1 MRAQSPTSEFALN
14 VRLARRGHSSMTRDS
29 RPSGDTRDFM
39 FGFAMGSLFG
49 FIMLLWVWEMAVPP
63 RQKLGILVG
72 VAFRLTMKIIQDA
85 VGKGDGEEG

>member
-14 VRLARRGHSSMTRDS
+14 VRLARRGSSPMPRES

-39 FGFAMGSLFG
+39 FGLAMGSLFG

-72 VAFRLTMKIIQDA
+72 VILKLTMNMIRDA
-85 VGKGDGEEG
+85 VGKGDGEDG